1 MTMTNDRP
9 KNGLVA
15 RVRDN
20 TRKYIEELLRENV
33 RLRAAVDR
41 IGGESQTLRQQLDQ
55 LRGDLDRREEQHAR
69 LLELLGAAEAQ
80 TRQFEDRFSEVEQ
93 QNASLAALYAAS
105 YQLHATVRMGEVLLA
120 IQEIVINLL
129 GSEELA
135 ILGFDSRGHLTPLAS
150 VGVDS
155 TQLAGVRID
164 DGLVGRAIASKT
176 PELSQTELGD
186 GHGMTACIPL
196 VVDDRVLAVIAVFR
210 LLPQKQALDAFDREL
225 CELLGTHAATALYCA
240 ELHDRRGASE

>member
-1 MTMTNDRP
+1 MASDRP
-9 KNGLVA
+9 KNNLVA

-41 IGGESQTLRQQLDQ
+41 IGGESKTLRSQLDQ

-69 LLELLGAAEAQ
+69 LLQLLGAAEEQ
-80 TRQFEDRFSEVEQ
+80 TRVFEDRFSEVES

-105 YQLHATVRMGEVLLA
+105 YQLHATVRKTEVLLA

-135 ILGFDSRGHLTPLAS
+135 VFAIEDRGGLRPLVS
-150 VGVDS
+150 VGVDG
-155 TQLAGVRID
+155 TKLAAVRAD
-164 DGLVGRAIASKT
+164 GEGLVTRALASKT
-176 PELSQTELGD
+176 PEIAVSEIGD
-186 GHGMTACIPL
+186 PYGLTACIPL
-196 VVDDRVLAVIAVFR
+196 VVDEHVLAVIAVFR
-210 LLPQKQALDAFDREL
+210 LLPQKQSLDAFDREL

-240 ELHDRRGASE
+240 ELHDRRGAPE

>member
-1 MTMTNDRP
+1 MASDRP

-41 IGGESQTLRQQLDQ
+41 IGGESKTLRSQLDQ

-69 LLELLGAAEAQ
+69 LLQLLGAAEEQ
-80 TRQFEDRFSEVEQ
+80 TRVFEDRFSEVES

-105 YQLHATVRMGEVLLA
+105 YQLHATVRKNEVLQA

-135 ILGFDSRGHLTPLAS
+135 VLGFDSRAKLVPLTS
-150 VGVDS
+150 MGVENARMTS
-155 TQLAGVRID
+155 LRTD
-164 DGLVGRAIASKT
+164 DGLVARAMASKT
-176 PELSQTELGD
+176 PELSATDVGD
-186 GHGMTACIPL
+186 VFGMTACIPL
-196 VVDDRVLAVIAVFR
+196 VVDERVLAVIAVFR
-210 LLPQKQALDAFDREL
+210 LLPQKQSLDAFDREL

-240 ELHDRRGASE
+240 ELHDRRGAAE

>member
-1 MTMTNDRP
+1 MAIDRP
-9 KNGLVA
+9 KSGLVA

-41 IGGESQTLRQQLDQ
+41 IGGESKTLRQQLDQ

-69 LLELLGAAEAQ
+69 LLQLLGAAEEQ
-80 TRQFEDRFSEVEQ
+80 TRQFEDRFSEVES

-105 YQLHATVRMGEVLLA
+105 YQLHATVRKHEVLLA

-135 ILGFDSRGHLTPLAS
+135 VLGLENNRLRPLVS
-150 VGVDS
+150 VGVEDQRLES
-155 TQLAGVRID
+155 LRID
-164 DGLVGRAIASKT
+164 GGLVMRAIASKT
-176 PELSQTELGD
+176 PELAATEVGD
-186 GHGMTACIPL
+186 AHGMTACIPL
-196 VVDDRVLAVIAVFR
+196 VVDEHVLAVIAVFR
-210 LLPQKQALDAFDREL
+210 LLPQKQSLDAFDREL

-240 ELHDRRGASE
+240 ELHDRRGAPE